1 MKQVF
6 TASHRGLSKAGPSSQ
21 PSESS
26 WTFVQGHLLM
36 WRLHWACQPLWVGMG
51 TVISMVVYTDFVF
64 ILGKERTQDH
74 DNQIKECK
82 HKLFGKG

>member
-1 MKQVF
+1 MR
-6 TASHRGLSKAGPSSQ
+6 S
-21 PSESS
+21 
-26 WTFVQGHLLM
+26 
-36 WRLHWACQPLWVGMG
+36 LHWACQPLWVGMG

-64 ILGKERTQDH
+64 ILGKERTQDS

>member
-6 TASHRGLSKAGPSSQ
+6 RLHEASVRLGPSLQ

-26 WTFVQGHLLM
+26 WASVQGRLLM
-36 WRLHWACQPLWVGMG
+36 RSLHWACQPLWVGMG

-64 ILGKERTQDH
+64 ILGKEGLWDS
-74 DNQIKECK
+74 DNQR
-82 HKLFGKG
+82 

>member
-6 TASHRGLSKAGPSSQ
+6 PASHRSLSEAGPSSQ

-26 WTFVQGHLLM
+26 WASVQGRLLM
-36 WRLHWACQPLWVGMG
+36 RSLHWACQPLWVGMG

-64 ILGKERTQDH
+64 ILGKERTQDS
-74 DNQIKECK
+74 DNQMKECK